1 MAVSYNGLWKLLI
14 DKNMKKVDMMNQQQH
29 RGKNDQ
35 WRAGF
40 HEGSGKDLREVR
52 L

>member
-14 DKNMKKVDMMNQQQH
+14 DKKNEESGYDEPGGNQQQH

-35 WRAGF
+35 
-40 HEGSGKDLREVR
+40 
-52 L
+52 